1 MPVLNALA
9 RKIPN
14 LTAVL
19 RTAVPSS
26 FFDGRLELPWEL
38 SPAEQDIGC
47 VQRGPLAINYEETWA
62 QHLRFQAEWD
72 RKLSEEEQILKA
84 RRPALVLS
92 DIAWLPVEAAAR
104 AQVPAVALCNLSWD
118 QILEPHLETGRPEQM
133 TLLQEIRR
141 AYGQADLMIR
151 LTPGL
156 AMPAFP
162 KIADVG
168 PVAQP
173 APQAPPDLRR
183 LLDIVDQDRIVLI
196 GFGGIALESLP
207 FERMERMAGY
217 QFLVSGPVPQG
228 VRRVRSTDSIP
239 VPFNILLGTA
249 DFVMTK
255 PGYSTIVQAVALR
268 RPVLYVRRYN
278 FADEASLVQ
287 YLHRYGRGIELSADD
302 FHSGRWDAALDLLGK
317 VPVPHDAPPPA
328 TGAAEAA
335 TLLARFFP

>member
-1 MPVLNALA
+1 M
-9 RKIPN
+9 
-14 LTAVL
+14 
-19 RTAVPSS
+19 SQ
-26 FFDGRLELPWEL
+26 
-38 SPAEQDIGC
+38 AEQDIGC
-47 VQRGPLAINYEETWA
+47 IQRGPLAIDYPETWT

-72 RKLSEEEQILKA
+72 RKLSAEVQLLKEK
-84 RRPALVLS
+84 RPALVLS
-92 DIAWLPVEAAAR
+92 DIAWLPIEAAAR
-104 AQVPAVALCNLSWD
+104 TQTLVVALCNLSWD
-118 QILEPHLETGRPEQM
+118 QILEPHVEAGRADQM

-173 APQAPPDLRR
+173 ATPAPPDLRR
-183 LLDIVDQDRIVLI
+183 LLDIADQDHIVLI

-207 FERMERMAGY
+207 FERMEQMAGY

-239 VPFNILLGTA
+239 LPFNTLLASA
-249 DFVMTK
+249 DVVMTK
-255 PGYSTIVQAVALR
+255 PGYSTIVQAVAQNR
-268 RPVLYVRRYN
+268 RVLYVRRYN
-278 FADEASLVQ
+278 FEDEASLVQ
-287 YLHRYGRGIELSADD
+287 YLHRYGRGVELSAGD

-328 TGAAEAA
+328 AGAAEAA

>member
-1 MPVLNALA
+1 MPVLNELA
-9 RKIPN
+9 RRIPD
-14 LTAVL
+14 LTAIL
-19 RTAVPSS
+19 RTAVPPW

-47 VQRGPLAINYEETWA
+47 VQRGPLAIDYQETWVR
-62 QHLRFQAEWD
+62 HFRFQAEWD
-72 RKLSEEEQILKA
+72 RKLSEEETILKA

-104 AQVPAVALCNLSWD
+104 TQVPAVALCNLSWD
-118 QILEPHLETGRPEQM
+118 QILEPHLETGRPDQL

-141 AYGQADLMIR
+141 AYGQAHLMIR

-156 AMPAFP
+156 PMPAFP

-173 APQAPPDLRR
+173 APPAPPDLRR
-183 LLDIVDQDRIVLI
+183 LLDIADRDRILLI

-228 VRRVRSTDSIP
+228 GRRAHSTDSIP
-239 VPFNILLGTA
+239 VPFNTLLATA

-255 PGYSTIVQAVALR
+255 PGYSTIVQAVAR
-268 RPVLYVRRYN
+268 NRPVLYVRRYN

-287 YLHRYGRGIELSADD
+287 YLHRHGRGIELSADD
-302 FHSGRWDAALDLLGK
+302 FHSGRWEAGLERLANLSLPSDEPPPPTGATDAASI
-317 VPVPHDAPPPA
+317 
-328 TGAAEAA
+328 
-335 TLLARFFP
+335 LAGFF